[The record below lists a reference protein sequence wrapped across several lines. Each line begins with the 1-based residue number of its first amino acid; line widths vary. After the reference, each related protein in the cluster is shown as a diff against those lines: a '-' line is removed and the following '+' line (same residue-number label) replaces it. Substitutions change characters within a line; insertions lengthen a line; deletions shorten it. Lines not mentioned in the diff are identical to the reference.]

1 VQLDGNSLL
10 FISLLGVFII
20 AGLFGTFYVSR
31 LKALKNA
38 HRALELQL
46 NEQAQAAQKDQTR
59 FEQLSEDIV
68 TLSQIGNEIS
78 ATLDFD
84 LILKILYTRVNQLM
98 DASIF
103 LIGLYDKGAKSIDFK
118 LTIEDGVHQPQFIMP
133 MKETERPAVWCIEN
147 NKPLIFGDYEDEHAR
162 YFGELAIPKPKSGK
176 IPSSLIYWPLI
187 VGGHIVGVLS
197 VQSHRKNAYSRHHQD
212 MIGYL
217 AATTAIALDN
227 ASAYLALEQQKVALE
242 KANEHVRGI
251 SSIGQQ
257 VNASLNLDEILLK
270 LYNNINTL
278 MDAPI
283 FGIALYDEENQSINV
298 KMNVE
303 YGVRFGPYTRDM
315 NDKSRFSVWCI
326 DHCKAI
332 FINNL
337 DEQGHDFIQNHEY
350 EQGRWLPQGFE
361 DEFESK
367 LPQSLIYI
375 PLTIKHKVIG
385 LLSVQNCKKYAFEPV
400 HLDILTSLGG
410 YTATAIENARMF
422 EDLLAAQEHLQTAN
436 QHLSVVSEIGKQVNA
451 SLNLDD
457 VLLKIYD
464 SVYPLMDAPL
474 FGVGLYVAEK
484 NELEI
489 QIAVQ
494 NGVRCERYSRDM
506 NDKSQF
512 PVWCVDNQ
520 QIIYINDLDTEGNLY
535 IEKHE
540 YEDVNKLNDTS
551 LEGLFFEI
559 PKSLIYIPL
568 MIKSKVIGVISV
580 QSFNK
585 EAFEPED
592 VEILTSLAG
601 YAATAIENA
610 RMYQSLL
617 ETQKQLVE
625 AEKMA
630 SLGALVAGVAHEMN
644 TPIGICLTASTALEY
659 QIDKLLTAKADKK
672 LTKKEFE
679 VFECHA
685 EDGLR
690 LLIYNLHRI
699 GDLVSSFKNIA
710 VDQSCDS
717 LSCFTVHTLF
727 TDVTRSL
734 QSKLNDANVELI
746 LDCDHGWKITTYAG
760 ALSQVLIAIII
771 NSIEHGFESLS
782 SGMIQIHVTRK
793 ADCFI
798 VNYKDNGK
806 GLERSLSER
815 IFEPFFTTKRGKGYI
830 GLGMHVVFNIVSQQ
844 LGGSIDCRSD
854 TGKGFELTFR
864 LAALQTDGSSR
875 IS

>member
-1 VQLDGNSLL
+1 
-10 FISLLGVFII
+10 
-20 AGLFGTFYVSR
+20 
-31 LKALKNA
+31 
-38 HRALELQL
+38 
-46 NEQAQAAQKDQTR
+46 
-59 FEQLSEDIV
+59 
-68 TLSQIGNEIS
+68 
-78 ATLDFD
+78 
-84 LILKILYTRVNQLM
+84 
-98 DASIF
+98 
-103 LIGLYDKGAKSIDFK
+103 
-118 LTIEDGVHQPQFIMP
+118 MP
-133 MKETERPAVWCIEN
+133 ECLR
-147 NKPLIFGDYEDEHAR
+147 
-162 YFGELAIPKPKSGK
+162 
-176 IPSSLIYWPLI
+176 IYW
-187 VGGHIVGVLS
+187 
-197 VQSHRKNAYSRHHQD
+197 Q
-212 MIGYL
+212 
-217 AATTAIALDN
+217 
-227 ASAYLALEQQKVALE
+227 
-242 KANEHVRGI
+242 
-251 SSIGQQ
+251 
-257 VNASLNLDEILLK
+257 
-270 LYNNINTL
+270 
-278 MDAPI
+278 
-283 FGIALYDEENQSINV
+283 
-298 KMNVE
+298 
-303 YGVRFGPYTRDM
+303 
-315 NDKSRFSVWCI
+315 
-326 DHCKAI
+326 
-332 FINNL
+332 
-337 DEQGHDFIQNHEY
+337 
-350 EQGRWLPQGFE
+350 
-361 DEFESK
+361 
-367 LPQSLIYI
+367 
-375 PLTIKHKVIG
+375 
-385 LLSVQNCKKYAFEPV
+385 
-400 HLDILTSLGG
+400 
-410 YTATAIENARMF
+410 
-422 EDLLAAQEHLQTAN
+422 HLQTAN